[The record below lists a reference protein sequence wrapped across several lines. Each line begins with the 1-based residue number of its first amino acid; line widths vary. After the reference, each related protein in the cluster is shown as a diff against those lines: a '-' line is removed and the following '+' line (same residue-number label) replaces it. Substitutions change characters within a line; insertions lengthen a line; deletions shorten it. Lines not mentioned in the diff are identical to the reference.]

1 MLIIGDKVEV
11 LEYLDKKNVGKH
23 GKVVYVGI
31 GIKQV
36 TQTVDVGLPVLESEP
51 RYDVTLDK
59 GKTLH
64 NLREQELRRL

>member
-11 LEYLDKKNVGKH
+11 LEYPDKKNVGKH
-23 GKVVYVGI
+23 GKVVYVGT

-36 TQTVDVGLPVLESEP
+36 TQPVDVGLPVLESEP

-59 GKTLH
+59 GKTIH
-64 NLREQELRRL
+64 NLREQELRRF